1 MKLYETLNHRG
12 RHNLGITSWRRLFA
26 FRRLQRCS
34 SRSTGKSRSR
44 AVPLDPKEWRAHAK
58 SDVVWAHVP
67 TVCPRR
73 ELEGRKGEEEV
84 RRRRPS
90 RPPLFVDAG
99 EEKMERD
106 GCRKSSPASPSAT
119 SSSTA
124 GRGRDPAELRGTAMA
139 GRRRRMPARA
149 RSGRARSRVAL
160 EADPRA
166 RRRRRH
172 CWSFMDV
179 RTHRVPPLHPDLV
192 AASEQGNGREGA
204 PRRVHHRHG
213 GPCLARF
220 VGRLVGHLTSPPGD
234 RDRCGLARPATDRIL
249 LLCFRVS
256 PTTRR
261 SVSRRRSYFGA
272 ATADPPRLDVF
283 LAAMEDRRP
292 IPVGARS
299 RVLCHRRMSLPGPT
313 AALL

>member
-1 MKLYETLNHRG
+1 
-12 RHNLGITSWRRLFA
+12 
-26 FRRLQRCS
+26 
-34 SRSTGKSRSR
+34 
-44 AVPLDPKEWRAHAK
+44 
-58 SDVVWAHVP
+58 
-67 TVCPRR
+67 
-73 ELEGRKGEEEV
+73 
-84 RRRRPS
+84 
-90 RPPLFVDAG
+90 
-99 EEKMERD
+99 MERD

-204 PRRVHHRHG
+204 PRRVRHRHG
-213 GPCLARF
+213 GPCLAGF

-234 RDRCGLARPATDRIL
+234 RDRCGLARPATGRIL

-272 ATADPPRLDVF
+272 AHRISTPARRLPRRHGGPSSHSRRCTEQGALPPSHVAAWPNRRLALAPPTPRSSAGADPPGE
-283 LAAMEDRRP
+283 AGEDERTWEGGGGRYD
-292 IPVGARS
+292 
-299 RVLCHRRMSLPGPT
+299 GP
-313 AALL
+313 AGGEGE